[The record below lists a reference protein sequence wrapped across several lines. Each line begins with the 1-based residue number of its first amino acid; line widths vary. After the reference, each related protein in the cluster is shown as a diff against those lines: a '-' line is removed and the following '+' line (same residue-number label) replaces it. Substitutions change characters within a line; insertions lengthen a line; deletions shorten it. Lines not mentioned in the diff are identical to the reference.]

1 MRRRKWL
8 PAQLDATM
16 SSSRSIL
23 GVESGRS
30 LAADVDADAIEP
42 VRQALAL
49 AGTACLGLGDGS
61 GPAGWGGAA
70 EQAVT
75 GPPY

>member
-42 VRQALAL
+42 VRQPLAL
-49 AGTACLGLGDGS
+49 AATACLGMV
-61 GPAGWGGAA
+61 
-70 EQAVT
+70 QAPRV
-75 GPPY
+75 GVGQLSRR